1 GCPHRRRRTDTCPN
15 QYKTAGFGQLS
26 PPLTGH
32 PPQDSRETAQIAKK
46 HPQGEPSP
54 VHFFL
59 RSPPHPLAEEGLFVV
74 PQLLLGLWHLAGLL
88 EVFHALG
95 DVHRHPQAVT
105 VHLSQEI
112 KRGVAVPVYLLQI
125 SQSLGI
131 VLLGP

>member
-1 GCPHRRRRTDTCPN
+1 DKAASPDFGTAGTAPLPEHQRPVLRRSGPGCPHRRRRTDTCPN

-88 EVFHALG
+88 E
-95 DVHRHPQAVT
+95 
-105 VHLSQEI
+105 
-112 KRGVAVPVYLLQI
+112 
-125 SQSLGI
+125 
-131 VLLGP
+131 